1 MASGQ
6 LPPEEN
12 CPSVRVEVLV
22 KVRVSSRV
30 GGNETIAP
38 EENCLLVRV
47 RVWVLGSF
55 RGWGQSSSGTI
66 VLKP

>member
-22 KVRVSSRV
+22 KVRVSSRT
-30 GGNETIAP
+30 GGNKTIAP

-47 RVWVLGSF
+47 RVWILG
-55 RGWGQSSSGTI
+55 
-66 VLKP
+66 